1 MQGHIYVPDVMR
13 TRSEQ
18 LWCTGRYDY
27 IVVSYARIQQTDP
40 ASLLVYVLSLKMRA
54 NSRPLTRYIFLTRQ
68 FRLVISPYILC
79 TVRSTCHSRE
89 GANCKRQCLVF
100 SVPTAKSTAKCVP
113 TRGLQTSN
121 CIHKLQLQFVK
132 NLTRRHSPLDIFT
145 HSSLHVYP
153 RFKTILETV
162 ASS

>member
-1 MQGHIYVPDVMR
+1 MQGHIYVLDVMR
-13 TRSEQ
+13 TSSEQ

-27 IVVSYARIQQTDP
+27 IVLSYARIQQTDP
-40 ASLLVYVLSLKMRA
+40 ASPFVYVLSMKMRA
-54 NSRPLTRYIFLTRQ
+54 NNRPLTRYIFLTRQ

-79 TVRSTCHSRE
+79 TVRSTCHLE
-89 GANCKRQCLVF
+89 GANCEPQCLVP
-100 SVPTAKSTAKCVP
+100 SVPTAKSTAKCVL

-132 NLTRRHSPLDIFT
+132 NLTGRHSPLDTFT

-153 RFKTILETV
+153 RFKTILEKTLYEK
-162 ASS
+162 